1 MVYQNSPLIHVLITI
16 MIREA
21 CSATLNTLDQGE
33 AVIKIPKPLL
43 TAG

>member
-1 MVYQNSPLIHVLITI
+1 MVYQNSPLIHVLIAV

-33 AVIKIPKPLL
+33 VLIKIPKPLL